1 MRPLAGLAIAFG
13 VSGHLC
19 VAAGAV
25 AQTRPTALESG
36 ASSLTR
42 AAFAQASNEAYGP
55 PPSSD
60 DPIAGLLDRQ
70 AVRAIDW
77 TAKAEVSLTSPDG
90 ATVDTLKF
98 STGDETLPVWA
109 RPLSRDALGPSAYEV
124 SLTRDWPG
132 AMRFEGERF
141 GLDVTPHAGF
151 GVSSAGSSAEAG
163 AAITLS
169 RKSADERVAEG
180 LSALGLRD
188 GERLGSGGRWYVFA
202 AASGRAMGLNMLRDG
217 RGWDRTWSQD
227 AASTLIGDTQV
238 GVGWKK
244 GSMQTSF
251 GYIHR
256 EVKGDHMLW
265 GQDTKADSMVAFSL
279 AIKPR
284 K

>member
-13 VSGHLC
+13 VSGCLFA
-19 VAAGAV
+19 AAGAV
-25 AQTRPTALESG
+25 AQTLSTASGSG
-36 ASSLTR
+36 ALNR
-42 AAFAQASNEAYGP
+42 AAFAQASSEAYGP
-55 PPSSD
+55 AVVSD

-77 TAKAEVSLTSPDG
+77 TAKAEVSLASPDG
-90 ATVDTLKF
+90 GVIDTFKF

-109 RPLSRDALGPSAYEV
+109 RPLSREALGPSAYEV

-132 AMRFEGERF
+132 AMRFEGESF

-169 RKSADERVAEG
+169 RKSADEQVAEG

-188 GERLGSGGRWYVFA
+188 GERLGSGGRWYLFA

-217 RGWDRTWSQD
+217 RGWDRAWSQD

-244 GSMQTSF
+244 GAVQTSF

-284 K
+284 R